1 MPDSG
6 SVVFVVDDD
15 ASVRDAI
22 HTLLKSVGLHAEVFG
37 TTEDFLNA
45 RRPEIP
51 SCLILDVRLPGTTGL
66 EFQEELAKLSILIPI
81 IFITAHGDIPMT
93 SRAMKAGAVEF
104 LTKPFQ
110 KQELLTAI
118 HQAIDRDRVRR
129 DEEAQLSS
137 LRSRFEKLTSRER
150 EVMEL
155 VVSGMLNKQ
164 VAGQLGVSEV
174 TVKIHRG
181 HVMQKMEADSL
192 AELVRM
198 VEMVKPRSP
207 NKPASRHIDPY
218 TKG

>member
-1 MPDSG
+1 MPEAG

-15 ASVRDAI
+15 ESVRDAI
-22 HTLLKSVGLHAEVFG
+22 RTLLKSVGIQAEVFG
-37 TTEDFLNA
+37 STEEFLHF
-45 RRPEIP
+45 PKPQTP

-66 EFQEELAKLSILIPI
+66 EFQDQLNHLGIRIPI

-118 HQAIDRDRVRR
+118 HQAIDRDRVWR
-129 DEEAQLSS
+129 DEEAQLSG
-137 LRSRFEKLTSRER
+137 LRARFEKLTSREK
-150 EVMEL
+150 EVMDL

-174 TVKIHRG
+174 TIKIHRAR
-181 HVMQKMEADSL
+181 VMQKMEANSL
-192 AELVRM
+192 ADLVRAA
-198 VEMVKPRSP
+198 EMLKPRPSH
-207 NKPASRHIDPY
+207 KSRI
-218 TKG
+218 

>member
-6 SVVFVVDDD
+6 SVVFVVDDGD

-22 HTLLKSVGLHAEVFG
+22 HTLLKSVGLRAEVFG
-37 TTEDFLNA
+37 TTEEFLNA
-45 RRPEIP
+45 GRPEIP
-51 SCLILDVRLPGTTGL
+51 SCLVLDVRLPGTTGL

-118 HQAIDRDRVRR
+118 HQAIDLDRVRR

-207 NKPASRHIDPY
+207 NKPRL
-218 TKG
+218 